1 MDILILVIVSLV
13 LNLIFL
19 LKFQKITGIFKII
32 DKPDGNL
39 KRHKQPVS
47 LLGGFIILVNL
58 YLIVFLI
65 QFFDLEYLVF
75 KENFLYIIIILCS
88 VLFLIGLIDD
98 LKNLNPNIKLFLII
112 LSISFIIFIFPDLN
126 LKLIKISFLE
136 KNFYFNNFSYIFII
150 FSYALLLNALN
161 MFDGINLQ
169 LILFSFFI
177 FCVFI
182 FKGFVPIFFIL
193 LLIPM
198 IILAILNYKNKIF
211 LGDSGS
217 YVLGGIIG
225 TTFIYQYKNYEN
237 FLYGDEVFL
246 ILLIPAIDMLRL
258 FVLRLLNKK
267 NPFKG
272 DHNHLHH
279 LVQNLINNQNKT
291 VLLTL
296 SICILPTIF
305 LMLNV
310 NTIFTLTINLMI
322 YLSLITYLGSKR
334 K

>member
-1 MDILILVIVSLV
+1 MDILILFIVSLF
-13 LNLIFL
+13 LNLLFL

-47 LLGGFIILVNL
+47 LLGGFIILINL

-217 YVLGGIIG
+217 YILGGIIG

-237 FLYGDEVFL
+237 FIYGDEVFL

-272 DHNHLHH
+272 DLNHLHH
-279 LVQNLINNQNKT
+279 LLQNLINNQNKT

-296 SICILPTIF
+296 SLCILPTIF
-305 LMLNV
+305 LMLNI
-310 NTIFTLTINLMI
+310 NTIFTLTINLII
-322 YLSLITYLGSKR
+322 YLSLITYLGSK
-334 K
+334 KK

>member
-1 MDILILVIVSLV
+1 MFSNSI
-13 LNLIFL
+13 
-19 LKFQKITGIFKII
+19 
-32 DKPDGNL
+32 
-39 KRHKQPVS
+39 
-47 LLGGFIILVNL
+47 
-58 YLIVFLI
+58 
-65 QFFDLEYLVF
+65 FDLEYLVF

-112 LSISFIIFIFPDLN
+112 LSISFIIFIFPELN

-272 DHNHLHH
+272 DLNHLHH